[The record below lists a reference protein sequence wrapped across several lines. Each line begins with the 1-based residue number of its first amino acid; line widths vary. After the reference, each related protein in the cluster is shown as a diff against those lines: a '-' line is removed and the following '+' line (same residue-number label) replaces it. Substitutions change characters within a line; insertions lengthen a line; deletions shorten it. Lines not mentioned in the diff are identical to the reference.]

1 MYPQAVGFNPGS
13 QLLSGLS
20 RKGSPF
26 AKGQAMQ
33 AAAGLGMDR
42 EQKNQDLALKTMQD
56 ESQQRQAAA
65 RNSAQAATNASQ
77 ERVKQADI
85 DHRGGVFNTNMG
97 FDYAALQKRRT
108 LNLQQALLNG
118 MARDF

>member
-1 MYPQAVGFNPGS
+1 MNAVGFNPGS
-13 QLLSGLS
+13 QLLSGLA
-20 RKGSPF
+20 RKASPF

-33 AAAGLGMDR
+33 AASALNMDR
-42 EQKNQDLALKTMQD
+42 EQKNQEFALKQMQD

-65 RNSAQAATNASQ
+65 RNSAQQAANASQ
-77 ERVKQADI
+77 ERSATGDSQA
-85 DHRGGVFNTNMG
+85 RASVFDMGMG
-97 FDYAALQKRRT
+97 FDYASLQKRRN